1 MKRKYIFSTGAIGII
16 FMMIGQLS
24 FAVND
29 TLVKEIVI
37 DNTNNLSVINVIFLR
52 GLLSTSFIFIYL
64 KFYEKKNIIN
74 IFKIK
79 NYHKRG
85 IYEVLTAICFFTG
98 LILLPVAEV
107 YTLLMTNP
115 FFVTIFAFL
124 FLKEKVGIRRWI
136 AVAVGFVG
144 VIFVVNP
151 QDISFNFLYIFPIIA
166 AVFLTIR
173 DIATKG
179 IATKSNSFEIIF
191 ITSILM
197 TLFSGIGS
205 LFFEFTFKIEYL
217 PNLFISS
224 IFLTIAYIF
233 SVLTIFYAPLSLTAS
248 ARYSVIVFG
257 MIFGYL
263 ILNEI
268 PSSNMVIG
276 ATIISLSGLFVI
288 RRQKKL
294 GKID

>member
-1 MKRKYIFSTGAIGII
+1 MKSKYIFSPEAIGVI
-16 FMMIGQLS
+16 FMMLGQLS
-24 FAVND
+24 FSIND

-37 DNTNNLSVINVIFLR
+37 DTQNNMSVINIIFLR
-52 GLLSTSFIFIYL
+52 GLITTTFIFLYL
-64 KFYEKKNIIN
+64 KFYERKKILN

-79 NYHKRG
+79 TYHQRG
-85 IYEVLTAICFFTG
+85 LYEVLTAICFFTG
-98 LILLPVAEV
+98 LILLPIAEV

-124 FLKEKVGIRRWI
+124 FLKEKVGIRRWM
-136 AVAVGFVG
+136 AVVIGFIG
-144 VIFVVNP
+144 VLFVINP
-151 QDISFNFLYIFPIIA
+151 QNINFNFLFIFPIIA

-179 IATKSNSFEIIF
+179 IATRSNSFEIIF

-205 LFFEFTFKIEYL
+205 LFFEFTFKIEYF

-224 IFLTIAYIF
+224 IFLTVAYIF

-248 ARYSVIVFG
+248 SRYSVIVFG
-257 MIFGYL
+257 MLFGYL
-263 ILNEI
+263 ILKEI
-268 PSSNMVIG
+268 PSINMIIG

-294 GKID
+294 GKIE

>member
-1 MKRKYIFSTGAIGII
+1 MKRKYIFSVGALGIV
-16 FMMIGQLS
+16 FMTLGQLS
-24 FAVND
+24 FSIND

-37 DNTNNLSVINVIFLR
+37 DSKNNMSVINIIFLR
-52 GLLSTSFIFIYL
+52 GLITTTFIFLYL
-64 KFYEKKNIIN
+64 KFYERKNILN
-74 IFKIK
+74 IVKIRK
-79 NYHKRG
+79 YHQRG

-124 FLKEKVGIRRWI
+124 FLKEKVGIRRWA
-136 AVAVGFVG
+136 AVIIGFIG
-144 VIFVVNP
+144 VLIVINP
-151 QDISFNFLYIFPIIA
+151 QNINFNFLFLFPIIA

-173 DIATKG
+173 DITTKG
-179 IATKSNSFEIIF
+179 IATKTNSFEIIF
-191 ITSILM
+191 ITSVLM

-217 PNLFISS
+217 SNLFISS
-224 IFLTIAYIF
+224 IFLTVAYIF

-248 ARYSVIVFG
+248 SRYSVIVFG

-268 PSSNMVIG
+268 PSINMIIG
-276 ATIISLSGLFVI
+276 ATIISLSGVFVI

-294 GKID
+294 GKIE

>member
-1 MKRKYIFSTGAIGII
+1 MKRKYIFSVGTLGII
-16 FMMIGQLS
+16 FMLLGQLS
-24 FAVND
+24 FSIND

-37 DNTNNLSVINVIFLR
+37 DSKNNMSVINIIFLR
-52 GLLSTSFIFIYL
+52 GLITTSFIFLYL
-64 KFYEKKNIIN
+64 KFYERKNILD

-79 NYHKRG
+79 KYHQRG

-98 LILLPVAEV
+98 LILLPIAEV

-124 FLKEKVGIRRWI
+124 FLKEKVGIRRWT
-136 AVAVGFVG
+136 AVIFGFIG
-144 VIFVVNP
+144 VIIVINP
-151 QDISFNFLYIFPIIA
+151 QNINFNFLFIFPIIA

-179 IATKSNSFEIIF
+179 IATKTNSFEIIF
-191 ITSILM
+191 ITSVLM
-197 TLFSGIGS
+197 TLSSGIGS
-205 LFFEFTFKIEYL
+205 LFFEFTFRIEYL
-217 PNLFISS
+217 PNLFTSS
-224 IFLTIAYIF
+224 IFLTVAYIF

-248 ARYSVIVFG
+248 SRYSVIVFG
-257 MIFGYL
+257 IIFGYL

-268 PSSNMVIG
+268 PSTNMIIG

-288 RRQKKL
+288 NRQKKL

>member
-1 MKRKYIFSTGAIGII
+1 MKRKYILSAGAIGIM
-16 FMMIGQLS
+16 FMMLGQLFFS
-24 FAVND
+24 IND

-37 DNTNNLSVINVIFLR
+37 GTKNNMSIINIIFLR
-52 GLLSTSFIFIYL
+52 GILTTSFIFMYL
-64 KFYEKKNIIN
+64 KFYEKNILN

-79 NYHKRG
+79 KYHIRG

-115 FFVTIFAFL
+115 FFVTIFAFI
-124 FLKEKVGIRRWI
+124 FLKEKVGIKRWS
-136 AVAVGFVG
+136 AVILGFIG
-144 VIFVVNP
+144 VIFVINP
-151 QDISFNFLYIFPIIA
+151 QNINFNFLFIFPIIA

-179 IATKSNSFEIIF
+179 IATKKNSFEIIF
-191 ITSILM
+191 ITSVLI

-224 IFLTIAYIF
+224 IFLTAAYIF

-248 ARYSVIVFG
+248 SRYSVIVFG

-268 PSSNMVIG
+268 PSTNMIIG

-288 RRQKKL
+288 NREKKL
-294 GKID
+294 GKIE

>member
-1 MKRKYIFSTGAIGII
+1 MKRKYILSAGAIGIM
-16 FMMIGQLS
+16 FMMLGQLFFS
-24 FAVND
+24 IND

-37 DNTNNLSVINVIFLR
+37 GTKNNMSIINIIFLR
-52 GLLSTSFIFIYL
+52 GILTTSFIFMYL
-64 KFYEKKNIIN
+64 KFYEKKNILN

-79 NYHKRG
+79 KYHIRG

-115 FFVTIFAFL
+115 FFVTIFAFI
-124 FLKEKVGIRRWI
+124 FLKEKVGIKRWS
-136 AVAVGFVG
+136 AVILGFIG
-144 VIFVVNP
+144 VIFVINP
-151 QDISFNFLYIFPIIA
+151 QNINFNFLFIFPIIA

-179 IATKSNSFEIIF
+179 IATKKNSFEIIF
-191 ITSILM
+191 ITSVLI

-224 IFLTIAYIF
+224 IFLTAAYIF

-248 ARYSVIVFG
+248 SRYSVIVFG

-268 PSSNMVIG
+268 PSTNMIIG

-288 RRQKKL
+288 NREKKL
-294 GKID
+294 GKIE

>member
-1 MKRKYIFSTGAIGII
+1 MKRKYILSAGAIGII
-16 FMMIGQLS
+16 FMMLGQLS
-24 FAVND
+24 FSIND

-37 DNTNNLSVINVIFLR
+37 DNKNNLSIINILFLR
-52 GLLSTSFIFIYL
+52 GILTTSFIFLYL
-64 KFYEKKNIIN
+64 KFYEKKNILN
-74 IFKIK
+74 IFKMK
-79 NYHKRG
+79 KYHLRG
-85 IYEVLTAICFFTG
+85 IYEVLTAVCFFTG

-115 FFVTIFAFL
+115 FFVTIFAFI
-124 FLKEKVGIRRWI
+124 FLKEKVGIRRWS
-136 AVAVGFVG
+136 AVIIGFIG
-144 VIFVVNP
+144 VIFVINP
-151 QDISFNFLYIFPIIA
+151 QNINFNFLFIFPIIA
-166 AVFLTIR
+166 AIFLTIR
-173 DIATKG
+173 DITTKG

-248 ARYSVIVFG
+248 SRYSVIVFG
-257 MIFGYL
+257 MLFGYI

-268 PSSNMVIG
+268 PSFNMIIG

-288 RRQKKL
+288 NRQKKL
-294 GKID
+294 GKIK

>member
-1 MKRKYIFSTGAIGII
+1 MKRKYILSAGSIGII
-16 FMMIGQLS
+16 LMMLGQLCFS
-24 FAVND
+24 IND

-37 DNTNNLSVINVIFLR
+37 DSKNNMSVINIIFLR
-52 GLLSTSFIFIYL
+52 GLITTFFILIYL
-64 KFYEKKNIIN
+64 KFYEKKNITKIV
-74 IFKIK
+74 KIK
-79 NYHKRG
+79 KFHQRG
-85 IYEVLTAICFFTG
+85 LYEVLTAACFFTG

-115 FFVTIFAFL
+115 FFVTIFAFI
-124 FLKEKVGIRRWI
+124 FLKEKVGIRRWS
-136 AVAVGFVG
+136 AVIIGFIG
-144 VIFVVNP
+144 VIFVINP
-151 QDISFNFLYIFPIIA
+151 QNIDFNYLFIFPIIA
-166 AVFLTIR
+166 AIFLTIR

-205 LFFEFTFKIEYL
+205 LFFDFTFKIEYIT
-217 PNLFISS
+217 NLLVSS
-224 IFLTIAYIF
+224 LFLTIAYVF

-248 ARYSVIVFG
+248 SRYSVIIFG
-257 MIFGYL
+257 MLFGYL

-268 PSSNMVIG
+268 PSSNMLIG

-288 RRQKKL
+288 NREKKL
-294 GKID
+294 GKIK

>member
-1 MKRKYIFSTGAIGII
+1 MKRKYIFSVGALGII
-16 FMMIGQLS
+16 FMMLGQLS
-24 FAVND
+24 FSIND

-37 DNTNNLSVINVIFLR
+37 DSKNNMSVINIIFLR
-52 GLLSTSFIFIYL
+52 GLITTTFIFLYL
-64 KFYEKKNIIN
+64 KFYERKNILN
-74 IFKIK
+74 IVKIRK
-79 NYHKRG
+79 YHQRG

-124 FLKEKVGIRRWI
+124 FLKEKVGIRRWA
-136 AVAVGFVG
+136 AVIIGFIG
-144 VIFVVNP
+144 VLIVINP
-151 QDISFNFLYIFPIIA
+151 QNINFNFLFLFPIIA

-173 DIATKG
+173 DITTKG
-179 IATKSNSFEIIF
+179 IATKTNSFEIIF
-191 ITSILM
+191 ITSVLM

-217 PNLFISS
+217 SNLFISS
-224 IFLTIAYIF
+224 IFLTVAYIF

-248 ARYSVIVFG
+248 SRYSVIVFG

-268 PSSNMVIG
+268 PSINMIIG
-276 ATIISLSGLFVI
+276 ATIISLSGVFVI

-294 GKID
+294 GKIE

>member
-1 MKRKYIFSTGAIGII
+1 MKRKYILSAGLIGII
-16 FMMIGQLS
+16 FMMLGQLS
-24 FAVND
+24 FSIND

-37 DNTNNLSVINVIFLR
+37 DSSNNMSVINVIFLR
-52 GLLSTSFIFIYL
+52 GLITTLLIFIFLI
-64 KFYEKKNIIN
+64 FYEKKNILTILK
-74 IFKIK
+74 FKK
-79 NYHKRG
+79 YHQRG
-85 IYEVLTAICFFTG
+85 IYEVLTAIFFFTG

-124 FLKEKVGIRRWI
+124 FLKEKVGVRRWG
-136 AVAVGFVG
+136 AVAIGFIG

-151 QDISFNFLYIFPIIA
+151 QNVNFNFLYIFPIIA
-166 AVFLTIR
+166 AIFLTIR

-179 IATKSNSFEIIF
+179 IATKTNSFEIIF

-217 PNLFISS
+217 PNLLISS
-224 IFLTIAYIF
+224 ILITIAYIF

-263 ILNEI
+263 VLNEI
-268 PSSNMVIG
+268 PSTNMIVG
-276 ATIISLSGLFVI
+276 AIIISLSGLFVI

-294 GKID
+294 GKIE

>member
-1 MKRKYIFSTGAIGII
+1 MKRKYIFSVGALGIV
-16 FMMIGQLS
+16 FMMLGQLS
-24 FAVND
+24 FSIND

-37 DNTNNLSVINVIFLR
+37 DSKNNMSVINIIFLR
-52 GLLSTSFIFIYL
+52 GLITTTFIFLYL
-64 KFYEKKNIIN
+64 KFYERKNILN
-74 IFKIK
+74 IVKIRK
-79 NYHKRG
+79 YHQRG

-124 FLKEKVGIRRWI
+124 FLKEKVGIRRWG
-136 AVAVGFVG
+136 AVIIGFIG
-144 VIFVVNP
+144 VLIVINP
-151 QDISFNFLYIFPIIA
+151 QNINFNFLFLFPIIA

-173 DIATKG
+173 DITTKG
-179 IATKSNSFEIIF
+179 IATKTNSFEIIF
-191 ITSILM
+191 ITSVLM

-217 PNLFISS
+217 SNLFISS
-224 IFLTIAYIF
+224 IFLTVAYIF

-248 ARYSVIVFG
+248 SRYSVIVFG

-268 PSSNMVIG
+268 PSINMIIG
-276 ATIISLSGLFVI
+276 ATIISLSGVFVI

-294 GKID
+294 GKIE

>member
-1 MKRKYIFSTGAIGII
+1 MKRKYIFSVGTLGII
-16 FMMIGQLS
+16 FMLLGQLS
-24 FAVND
+24 FSIND

-37 DNTNNLSVINVIFLR
+37 DSKNNMSVINIIFLR
-52 GLLSTSFIFIYL
+52 GLITTSFIFLYL
-64 KFYEKKNIIN
+64 KFYERKNILD

-79 NYHKRG
+79 KYHQRG

-98 LILLPVAEV
+98 LILLPIAEV

-124 FLKEKVGIRRWI
+124 FLKEKVGMRRWT
-136 AVAVGFVG
+136 AVIFGFIG
-144 VIFVVNP
+144 VIIVINP
-151 QDISFNFLYIFPIIA
+151 QNINFNFLFIFPIIA

-179 IATKSNSFEIIF
+179 IATKTNSFEIIF
-191 ITSILM
+191 ITSVLM
-197 TLFSGIGS
+197 TLSSGIGS
-205 LFFEFTFKIEYL
+205 LFFEFTFRIEYL
-217 PNLFISS
+217 PNLFTSS
-224 IFLTIAYIF
+224 IFLTVAYIF

-248 ARYSVIVFG
+248 SRYSVIVFG
-257 MIFGYL
+257 IIFGYL

-268 PSSNMVIG
+268 PSTNMIIG

-288 RRQKKL
+288 NRQKKL

>member
-1 MKRKYIFSTGAIGII
+1 MKRKYIFSVGTLGII
-16 FMMIGQLS
+16 FMLLGQLS
-24 FAVND
+24 FSIND

-37 DNTNNLSVINVIFLR
+37 DSKNNMSVINIIFLR
-52 GLLSTSFIFIYL
+52 GLITTSFIFLYL
-64 KFYEKKNIIN
+64 KFYERKNILD

-79 NYHKRG
+79 KYHQRG

-98 LILLPVAEV
+98 LILLPIAEV

-124 FLKEKVGIRRWI
+124 FLKEKVGMRRWT
-136 AVAVGFVG
+136 AVIFGFIG
-144 VIFVVNP
+144 VIIVINP
-151 QDISFNFLYIFPIIA
+151 QNINFNFLFIFPIIA

-179 IATKSNSFEIIF
+179 IATKTNSFEIIF
-191 ITSILM
+191 ITSVLM
-197 TLFSGIGS
+197 TLSSGIGS
-205 LFFEFTFKIEYL
+205 LFFEFTFRIEYL
-217 PNLFISS
+217 PNLFTSS
-224 IFLTIAYIF
+224 IFLTVAYIF

-248 ARYSVIVFG
+248 SRYSVIVFG
-257 MIFGYL
+257 IIFGYL

-268 PSSNMVIG
+268 PSTNMIIG

-288 RRQKKL
+288 NREKKL

>member
-1 MKRKYIFSTGAIGII
+1 MKRKYIFSAGALGII
-16 FMMIGQLS
+16 FMMLGQLS
-24 FAVND
+24 FAIND

-37 DNTNNLSVINVIFLR
+37 DSKNNMSTINIIFLR

-64 KFYEKKNIIN
+64 KFYEQKKILN

-79 NYHKRG
+79 KYHQRG
-85 IYEVLTAICFFTG
+85 MYEILTAIFFFTG

-115 FFVTIFAFL
+115 FFVIIFAFL
-124 FLKEKVGIRRWI
+124 FLKEKVGIRRWT
-136 AVAVGFVG
+136 AVISGFIG
-144 VIFVVNP
+144 VLFVINP
-151 QDISFNFLYIFPIIA
+151 QDMHFNFLYIFPIIA
-166 AVFLTIR
+166 AIFLTIR

-191 ITSILM
+191 ITSFLM

-217 PNLFISS
+217 PNLFTSS
-224 IFLTIAYIF
+224 IFLTIAYVF

-248 ARYSVIVFG
+248 SRYSVIVFG
-257 MIFGYL
+257 MLFGYL

-268 PSSNMVIG
+268 PSINMIIG

-288 RRQKKL
+288 NREKKL
-294 GKID
+294 GKIK

>member
-24 FAVND
+24 FAIND

-37 DNTNNLSVINVIFLR
+37 DNTSNLSVINVIFLR

-64 KFYEKKNIIN
+64 KFYEKKNILN

-124 FLKEKVGIRRWI
+124 FLKEKVGIRRWV
-136 AVAVGFVG
+136 AVAIGFVG
-144 VIFVVNP
+144 VIFVVSP
-151 QDISFNFLYIFPIIA
+151 QNISFNFLYIFPIIA
-166 AVFLTIR
+166 AIFLTIR
-173 DIATKG
+173 DITTKG

-191 ITSILM
+191 ITSVLM

-205 LFFEFTFKIEYL
+205 LFFDFTFKIEYL
-217 PNLFISS
+217 SNLFISS
-224 IFLTIAYIF
+224 LFLTIAYVF

-248 ARYSVIVFG
+248 SRYSVIVFG
-257 MIFGYL
+257 MLFGYL
-263 ILNEI
+263 VLNEI
-268 PSSNMVIG
+268 PSINMIIG
-276 ATIISLSGLFVI
+276 AAIISLSGLFVI
-288 RRQKKL
+288 NREKKL
-294 GKID
+294 GKIK